1 MTEEEAITE
10 LHWIQNHGFKYPSD
24 LPGTER
30 IIEAIDAAVS
40 ALKSQRWIPVEEKM
54 PELIPCNAGT
64 AYSEAVVVLT
74 KDEIVC
80 TAVWNG
86 KLWLADFDYWEA
98 LGEVTHWK
106 SILPLPPKEESL

>member
-1 MTEEEAITE
+1 MTNEDAITILKMVFCE
-10 LHWIQNHGFKYPSD
+10 NECVNSVLNN
-24 LPGTER
+24 
-30 IIEAIDAAVS
+30 AIDTAIS
-40 ALKSQRWIPVEEKM
+40 ALESQRWIPVEEKM

-86 KLWLADFDYWEA
+86 EHWIADFDFWEA
-98 LGEVTHWK
+98 PGEVTHWK
-106 SILPLPPKEESL
+106 SILPLPSKEEST